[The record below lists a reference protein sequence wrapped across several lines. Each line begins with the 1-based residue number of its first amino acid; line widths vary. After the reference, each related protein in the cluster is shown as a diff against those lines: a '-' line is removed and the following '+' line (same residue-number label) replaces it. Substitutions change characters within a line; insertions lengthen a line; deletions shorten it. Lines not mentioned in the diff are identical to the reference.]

1 MPQTDVTIPLEE
13 ATSYLER
20 LLTALGVVGDEA
32 HIIAATLVQSEA
44 RGVTSHGFL
53 RVPPYVAS
61 FRDGKYLSP
70 CPMRVVREGPSTL
83 LVDGGLGW
91 GQVVAARTMARC
103 IEKARETG
111 ICFAAV
117 RNANHFGA
125 GAYYSELAAKEGM
138 IGITTSSSGEI
149 GDGVCVAP
157 WGGYQAL
164 YDTTPIAIALPG
176 GERPGWTLDMATT
189 VVAQGRLRVHRQ
201 RGEPIPEGWALDKG
215 GNPTT
220 DPDAGL
226 EGTVLPI
233 GGYKGYGLGLMID
246 ACCRLLPGS
255 PYPHTPYD
263 GQFLGAIAVEEFIPL
278 DDFVAGESGMADVI
292 KASPRRPGVDEIMV
306 PGERA
311 HRAEAEA
318 RSRGVTIARPTWDAV
333 AEIAR
338 GVGIA
343 PPEGS

>member
-1 MPQTDVTIPLEE
+1 MSLADVTIPLDD
-13 ATSYLER
+13 AQAYLER
-20 LLTALGVVGDEA
+20 LLTALGVVSDEA
-32 HIIAATLVQSEA
+32 QIVAATLVQSEA
-44 RGVTSHGFL
+44 RGIKSHGFL

-61 FRDGKYLSP
+61 FREGKYVSP

-91 GQVVAARTMARC
+91 GQVIAVRAMRRC

-111 ICFAAV
+111 VCFAAV

-138 IGITTSSSGEI
+138 IGIATSSSGEI

-176 GERPGWTLDMATT
+176 DRHAGPTLDMALT
-189 VVAQGRLRVHRQ
+189 VVAQGRLRVYKQ
-201 RGEPIPEGWALDKG
+201 RGEPIPEGSALDKE

-246 ACCRLLPGS
+246 ALCRLLPGS

-263 GQFLGAIAVEEFIPL
+263 GQFLGAIAVDQFIPVE
-278 DDFVAGESGMADVI
+278 DFAAGMDHMVDVI
-292 KASPRRPGVDEIMV
+292 KASPRRPGFDEIRV

-318 RSRGVTIARPTWDAV
+318 RSRGVTISRPTWEAV

-338 GVGIA
+338 GVGVT
-343 PPEGS
+343 PPTSL